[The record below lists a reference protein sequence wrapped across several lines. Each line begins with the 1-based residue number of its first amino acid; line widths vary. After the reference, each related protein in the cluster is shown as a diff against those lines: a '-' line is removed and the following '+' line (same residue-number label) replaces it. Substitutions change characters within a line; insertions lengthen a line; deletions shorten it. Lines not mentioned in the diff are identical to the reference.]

1 MAFGLFKKRKKEEIS
16 NSYDQEYPSY
26 SNEPDVQ
33 LQTLQPMLPPQPQ
46 FPMQQD
52 DIQLVLSKLELLNT
66 KIDNL
71 IQNLNIRL
79 QNLEQRISKIEKI
92 AEESQKPS
100 RW

>member
-1 MAFGLFKKRKKEEIS
+1 MVFNPIKKNKKEYIS
-16 NSYDQEYPSY
+16 TDYDEEYSDY
-26 SNEPDVQ
+26 SEPTDFTQ
-33 LQTLQPMLPPQPQ
+33 PRPLQPISQFPPQPQ
-46 FPMQQD
+46 D
-52 DIQLVLSKLELLNT
+52 DLQLVLSKLDLLNT
-66 KIDNL
+66 KMDNL